1 MSIATSTLDLTQT
14 TGTWAIDPAH
24 SRIGFSARHA
34 MVTTVRGSFESFEGQ
49 LHLDGQNPSAATA
62 GLSVQ
67 TASIATGSADRDTHV
82 RSADFLNVEE
92 FPTMTFAATQVRQTG
107 DDTFVMVGD
116 LTIRGTTRPVEIDA
130 VLEGVSADPFGNDR
144 IGFSGRTVI
153 RRKDFGLVWNVAL
166 ETGGVLVS
174 DKVTIE
180 LDVSAIKQA

>member
-1 MSIATSTLDLTQT
+1 MSIATTDLTQTQT
-14 TGTWAIDPAH
+14 TGTWTLDPAH

-34 MVTTVRGSFESFEGQ
+34 MVTTVRGSFGEFDGT
-49 LHLDGQNPSAATA
+49 LTLDGSNPAAS
-62 GLSVQ
+62 G
-67 TASIATGSADRDTHV
+67 ASLTIATNSINTGSTDRDAHL
-82 RSADFLNVEE
+82 RSDDFLNVDA
-92 FPTMTFAATQVRQTG
+92 FPAMTFSATAVRPTG
-107 DDTFVMVGD
+107 DQTFVMVGD
-116 LTIRGTTRPVEIDA
+116 LTIRDTTRPVEIHA
-130 VLEGVSADPFGNDR
+130 ELEGVSGDPFGNER